1 MKLNRGKINHLSN
14 LIIKRLSESGMV
26 EFLRESNDVRLQV
39 VSSITEELKIDDVVD
54 EAVRKTIN
62 SYSKKIPEGS
72 NEWEVMYNKL
82 YDDEMKKRRGF

>member
-1 MKLNRGKINHLSN
+1 
-14 LIIKRLSESGMV
+14 MV

>member
-14 LIIKRLSESGMV
+14 LIIKSLSESGMV

-39 VSSITEELKIDDVVD
+39 VSTITEELNIDDVVD
-54 EAVRKTIN
+54 EAVRKTID

-82 YDDEMKKRRGF
+82 YDDEMKKRRRF